1 LLLTDFEWL
10 GIVRYGSFSLMKKN
24 QKIKAVFKSCDFAA
38 ISGGLAPKLAPP
50 CVGAQT
56 WALAPASNAAKSE
69 FE

>member
-1 LLLTDFEWL
+1 
-10 GIVRYGSFSLMKKN
+10 LMKKN

>member
-1 LLLTDFEWL
+1 MKKQCSEPE
-10 GIVRYGSFSLMKKN
+10 IVLYCSFSLMKKN

-38 ISGGLAPKLAPP
+38 ISGGLTPKLAPP

-56 WALAPASNAAKSE
+56 GALTTASNGAKPG